1 MSAFQ
6 RKGRNHIWQELVFRW
21 SRSLECEWV
30 LQPGKCKHLS
40 LVNKTSISSESA
52 SAIPIHILVF
62 PKILS
67 CFSVTLTLD
76 SVSQNY
82 LWNWNLLVFIVVVDW
97 SFDFWLFK
105 TISSPRLLICNACQ
119 ESWFSAILFLFV
131 MAESLRLVCEN
142 LWFGF
147 HLVFPLRVGC
157 LAQLSVVERPLSA
170 SEFLTQRPLSDCQ
183 VPSSCT
189 GCGKNFG
196 KVNLTQPRCWDGEVV
211 VQEEEVSCYR
221 AEIKC
226 QWNSAQLLLQLHSHN
241 LQLCRSNKNYNCST
255 SVTLNVGLGDAT
267 LKFYQ

>member
-6 RKGRNHIWQELVFRW
+6 RKGRNHIWQELVFQW
-21 SRSLECEWV
+21 SRSLECECV

-52 SAIPIHILVF
+52 TAIPIHILGF

-97 SFDFWLFK
+97 SFDGKQWNWENYILKPVRAQGFSSATLAKSLGFQLF
-105 TISSPRLLICNACQ
+105 
-119 ESWFSAILFLFV
+119 FFLFV

-157 LAQLSVVERPLSA
+157 LAQLSVVERPLWVFDA
-170 SEFLTQRPLSDCQ
+170 APL
-183 VPSSCT
+183 VGLP
-189 GCGKNFG
+189 GALLMHGM
-196 KVNLTQPRCWDGEVV
+196 W
-211 VQEEEVSCYR
+211 EELWKSKSHATAMLR
-221 AEIKC
+221 WGGGGAGRRG
-226 QWNSAQLLLQLHSHN
+226 QLL
-241 LQLCRSNKNYNCST
+241 
-255 SVTLNVGLGDAT
+255 
-267 LKFYQ
+267 

>member
-1 MSAFQ
+1 MECQFRIFWRITIANCWNAVSAFQ
-6 RKGRNHIWQELVFRW
+6 RKGRNHIWQELVFQW
-21 SRSLECEWV
+21 SRSLECECV

-52 SAIPIHILVF
+52 TAIPIHILVF

-142 LWFGF
+142 IWFGF

-157 LAQLSVVERPLSA
+157 LAQLSVVERPLWVFDA
-170 SEFLTQRPLSDCQ
+170 APL
-183 VPSSCT
+183 VGLP
-189 GCGKNFG
+189 GALLMHGM
-196 KVNLTQPRCWDGEVV
+196 R
-211 VQEEEVSCYR
+211 EELWKSKSHATAMLR
-221 AEIKC
+221 WGGGGAGRRG
-226 QWNSAQLLLQLHSHN
+226 QLL
-241 LQLCRSNKNYNCST
+241 
-255 SVTLNVGLGDAT
+255 
-267 LKFYQ
+267 